1 MSAPATPLKSWRVV
15 VARAVERDLDEIYD
29 YIEAQS
35 GAARAEKVFAR
46 LRAQIHGLA
55 EFPER
60 GSWPPELL
68 DLGVRDFRQLVV
80 RPWRIFYKVSE
91 GQVNVLLIADSRRD
105 LRTLFER
112 RLFGAD
118 GPAI

>member
-1 MSAPATPLKSWRVV
+1 MPPKIRRVAI
-15 VARAVERDLDEIYD
+15 ARAVEQDLGEIYD

-46 LRAQIHGLA
+46 LRAQIHSLA

-68 DLGVRDFRQLVV
+68 ALGVRDFRQLVM
-80 RPWRIFYKVSE
+80 RPWRIFYRVS
-91 GQVNVLLIADSRRD
+91 GDQVNVLLIADSRRD

-112 RLFGAD
+112 RLFSAG
-118 GPAI
+118 GPSA